1 MGHVHVAVTQVCR
14 EYFGKYRRHVYVTPK
29 SYLSFIAG
37 YRSLYEAK
45 LGEVR
50 MLADKINRGLAK
62 LFEAQEDVKDMQK
75 MLGAK
80 NRDLTEAQR
89 VSASLLQEISS
100 STAVAEKEK
109 AKVATIVD
117 AVTKKAYEIAV
128 AKKTCEHDLALAQPA
143 LNEAVD
149 ALKSISAKDVGALK
163 ALKNPPDVVKRIFDT
178 VLVLRQFPMG
188 KVIYHDVKGSLVINA
203 QENYSGVSAKMMSDT
218 KLLERLMQ
226 FPKEGINDETCEL
239 LQPYFNA
246 PDFNYAD
253 AKKASGSV
261 AGLCNWAMAMR
272 TYHNVAKVVEPKII
286 MLRDSE
292 ADMKLANKEKN
303 AAEDMLATVQKRL
316 DAMQVEFEGA
326 ISEKQRLEEDAI
338 ATQRRMDSA
347 NALIQALGGEEVR
360 WTEQS
365 KQFDLQIQRLTGDCA
380 IASSFVS
387 YLGPFNKEFR
397 DLLCT
402 RDFYGDC
409 VARGIPV
416 TENLDVTRFLVNDS
430 ETGEWNA
437 QGLPTD
443 DLSIQNGIMTTR
455 ATRYPVLVDPQ
466 GQGSQWIKSRESVN
480 GLKISSL
487 GEKQF
492 RNHLEDCMS
501 FGRPLLVESLEEEL
515 DPILDPVL
523 EKRVT
528 KKGKHFTLTM
538 SDGKEVDFA
547 PSFCMFFTT
556 RLPNP
561 HYSPELS
568 AKLTVIDFTVT
579 MVGLEDQLLGKLISK
594 EKYELENQR
603 QALAEE
609 VNMCRN
615 RIKHLEDD
623 LLFRLSNSTGN
634 LLDDT
639 VRSSDDVNW
648 SRTLCRPV
656 YSSDLC
662 RSPTRMSTKR

>member
-62 LFEAQEDVKDMQK
+62 LFEAQVDVKDMQK

-149 ALKSISAKDVGALK
+149 ALKSISAKDIGALK

-639 VRSSDDVNW
+639 VRSTDDVNW

-656 YSSDLC
+656 YSI
-662 RSPTRMSTKR
+662 